1 MAQNEEASDKDVLNA
16 MEDLMSPEEFQ
27 QEHDRLRQERSRRI
41 QAIVQLHHI
50 NDFNYNSVVPSDSA
64 CGYCETLGCFEPVD
78 WLEQISVS
86 AQAKGL
92 RIRSFVIVRFKNVMG
107 VPTLAAYIELWQK
120 NFRVVRHF

>member
-1 MAQNEEASDKDVLNA
+1 
-16 MEDLMSPEEFQ
+16 MSPEEFYSKSMIVLGK
-27 QEHDRLRQERSRRI
+27 RRSRRI

-92 RIRSFVIVRFKNVMG
+92 RIRSFVIVKFKNVMG
-107 VPTLAAYIELWQK
+107 FLHLLPILNFGKELQSGQT
-120 NFRVVRHF
+120 F